1 MDGRFS
7 GTNIMN
13 EAMLDRF
20 PVTMEQPYPTR
31 ATEKKIVLKNMDNF
45 GARDEEFADL
55 LVQWSEIIRKT
66 YYEGGVDEIITT
78 RRLNN
83 IAQAFSIFGDRMKA
97 LEMSI
102 ARFDDDTKESFLSLY
117 TKIDVDATPT
127 AADSGDNTCPF

>member
-1 MDGRFS
+1 
-7 GTNIMN
+7 
-13 EAMLDRF
+13 
-20 PVTMEQPYPTR
+20 MEQPYPTR

-83 IAQAFSIFGDRMKA
+83 IAQAFSIFGDRMKSI
-97 LEMSI
+97 EMSI

-117 TKIDVDATPT
+117 TKIDADAVTDT
-127 AADSGDNTCPF
+127 VSDTGDNSCPF